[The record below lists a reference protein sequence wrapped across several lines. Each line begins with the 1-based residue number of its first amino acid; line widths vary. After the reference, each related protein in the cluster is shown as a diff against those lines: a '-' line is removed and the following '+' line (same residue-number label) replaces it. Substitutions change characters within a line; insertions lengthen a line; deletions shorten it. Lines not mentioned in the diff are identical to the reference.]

1 MLGDFESSLAD
12 ALKLFGIQTLKNEQ
26 RECLQKLVVEKRD
39 VLAALPTGYG
49 KSIIYQLTLRV
60 FDKKSTVLVVSPLES
75 IRDQQIRK
83 LEKVGM
89 HAVDL
94 SDEEALSGIGKKGK
108 KAFREAFGRLNEM
121 RSFLG
126 EVPVLCI
133 TATADIGMRR
143 RLINYL
149 SMPNPHK
156 VILSPNKDNIRFS
169 VNRADKELN
178 CLNWIVKMLEKEREH
193 CPYGII
199 FCQTVNDIA
208 LVLSYLL
215 TKLGEKAYVDGETPI
230 AERCLIGVYY
240 SMTPQ
245 TLKDRVKSSFESG
258 IGRARIVIA
267 NTSLRM
273 GVDFPS
279 VTYVIHFDP
288 ARDLV
293 SHLQEAGRAGRD
305 GGTQY
310 HCVSWKAYS
319 TLSQGNDQSVGL

>member
-1 MLGDFESSLAD
+1 
-12 ALKLFGIQTLKNEQ
+12 
-26 RECLQKLVVEKRD
+26 
-39 VLAALPTGYG
+39 
-49 KSIIYQLTLRV
+49 
-60 FDKKSTVLVVSPLES
+60 
-75 IRDQQIRK
+75 
-83 LEKVGM
+83 
-89 HAVDL
+89 
-94 SDEEALSGIGKKGK
+94 
-108 KAFREAFGRLNEM
+108 M

-133 TATADIGMRR
+133 TATADRGMRR

-149 SMPNPHK
+149 SMRNPHK

-178 CLNWIVKMLEKEREH
+178 CLNWIGKMLEKEREH

-215 TKLGEKAYVDGETPI
+215 TKLGENAYVDGETPI

-267 NTSLRM
+267 TTSLSM
-273 GVDFPS
+273 GVDFVPNHPPGGRGVPDCSVSFVFSNLGLPS
-279 VTYVIHFDP
+279 
-288 ARDLV
+288 
-293 SHLQEAGRAGRD
+293 LQNLL
-305 GGTQY
+305 
-310 HCVSWKAYS
+310 YS
-319 TLSQGNDQSVGL
+319 SPGVPSSVPF